1 MSATRAVRSIISRL
15 LFVRSRS
22 AVMRDLRRRDRD
34 GLGGRW
40 RGLVGLRRDAH
51 RDAAQILERGE
62 QPITVGTGAEPG
74 ALEGDAGLAVERGC
88 IAIDVTVH
96 FDVHRAGPRP
106 HLHRLVDELAGRAAR
121 YDREDALDAL
131 RVAPHATWPHLHA
144 RAPWGGG

>member
-1 MSATRAVRSIISRL
+1 
-15 LFVRSRS
+15 
-22 AVMRDLRRRDRD
+22 MRDLRRRDRD

-51 RDAAQILERGE
+51 RDAAQILECGE

-74 ALEGDAGLAVERGC
+74 ALEGDAGLAVERGR

-106 HLHRLVDELAGRAAR
+106 HLHRLVDELAGRPDR
-121 YDREDALDAL
+121 YEREEALDVL
-131 RVAPHATWPHLHA
+131 RVETHAAVAGTC
-144 RAPWGGG
+144 RGGSPGRRRG